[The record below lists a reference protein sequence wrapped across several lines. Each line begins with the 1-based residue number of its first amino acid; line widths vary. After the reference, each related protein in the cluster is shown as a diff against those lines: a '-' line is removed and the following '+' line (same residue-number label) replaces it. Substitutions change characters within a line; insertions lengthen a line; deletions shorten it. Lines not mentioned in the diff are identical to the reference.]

1 MTVDRLG
8 SLYVVG
14 PMHGQKSDKTF
25 SSPPRSLLEQT
36 KTGNHAGVHVRVI
49 CNPPT

>member
-1 MTVDRLG
+1 MTVDRLV
-8 SLYVVG
+8 SLNVVG
-14 PMHGQKSDKTF
+14 LMSGQKSDKTF